1 MSGSNTQTDVQTA
14 SPVSQKTPFKLKNI
28 LKQTVDIDKFKP
40 RILKC
45 CQAKPS
51 QAKPSQAK
59 PSQAKPSQAKPSQA
73 KPSPDLIDTAGAN
86 TEAIYTSDGITAN
99 STQLEQLKKLFP
111 ACFDA
116 DGNFLIDRL

>member
-73 KPSPDLIDTAGAN
+73 KPSQAKPSQAKPSQALI
-86 TEAIYTSDGITAN
+86 
-99 STQLEQLKKLFP
+99 
-111 ACFDA
+111 
-116 DGNFLIDRL
+116 

>member
-45 CQAKPS
+45 C
-51 QAKPSQAK
+51 QAK